1 MRRRWNSRACR
12 HKKAAT
18 SGKSGVRSQEESVFF
33 FLFSQGE
40 SGKAVAREQK
50 APQILGPSLGEGWGK
65 SASPGPRTPQER
77 AGAPPMTPGAFYL
90 EQLTRKYSR
99 PSRCC

>member
-1 MRRRWNSRACR
+1 MDRLLKLARALWQCLREACGENDYSRYR
-12 HKKAAT
+12 T
-18 SGKSGVRSQEESVFF
+18 RQEM
-33 FLFSQGE
+33 
-40 SGKAVAREQK
+40 
-50 APQILGPSLGEGWGK
+50 
-65 SASPGPRTPQER
+65 

>member
-1 MRRRWNSRACR
+1 MTTR
-12 HKKAAT
+12 
-18 SGKSGVRSQEESVFF
+18 
-33 FLFSQGE
+33 L
-40 SGKAVAREQK
+40 VARLVNPRNGMDRLLKLAQALWQQLRE
-50 APQILGPSLGEGWGK
+50 ACGENDY
-65 SASPGPRTPQER
+65 SRHRTRQEM